1 VATTLSSTGVLT
13 IPSRIERLPVTRFT
27 WKVVLLAGLAWLIE
41 SLSIGSLGVALNPLK
56 QVMHLSAGQI
66 GVLTAASTFG
76 IVVGLIPAGF
86 LADRF
91 GRKALLVWGIVEY
104 SLFTLLCAVAP
115 NYLILLTFRFLSGL
129 GMGAVF
135 PLPYAIVSEF
145 VRSRQRTLFNGVMDA
160 FLSVGYF
167 VAPLLGLW
175 ILPNLPISISWRVFF
190 AVSALPILYAG
201 VIKVGLPE
209 SPRWLLQRGRR
220 DEAEAVMTQIES
232 RVGKGLFDGSTS
244 ASEDDVRTLSLQVQT
259 EALASK
265 VQTEAL
271 ASKVQT
277 EALASKVQTEALA
290 SKVHMEPQGPKVQ
303 TDALASK
310 VQTDATE
317 APNRALPG
325 MSVSSPWHRP
335 YLRLTVSR
343 SIAAAGTFFM
353 FYIVMTYMPMIFSS
367 KGLSFAHSLMFT
379 AFITAAAIP
388 GKLLNGWLAERFGRK
403 PMYVLFMGIAGI
415 AALFF
420 GLAQTPTAMMV
431 YACVMSL
438 FGTGAFPA
446 LKMSYAEQYPTQMR
460 TTGAATVETIGRFA
474 GGVIGSYTIPV
485 MLSLYGMSVGFYVV
499 SIVALIAVVVELLFS
514 TETKGATLEQLEM
527 RIGRQGG

>member
-1 VATTLSSTGVLT
+1 MATTLSSTGVLT

-115 NYLILLTFRFLSGL
+115 NYLILLTLRFLSGL

-265 VQTEAL
+265 VQT
-271 ASKVQT
+271 
-277 EALASKVQTEALA
+277 
-290 SKVHMEPQGPKVQ
+290 
-303 TDALASK
+303 
-310 VQTDATE
+310 DATE

-325 MSVSSPWHRP
+325 MSVSSPWRRP

>member
-1 VATTLSSTGVLT
+1 MATTLSSTGVLT

-244 ASEDDVRTLSLQVQT
+244 ASEEDVRTLSLQVQT

-271 ASKVQT
+271 AS
-277 EALASKVQTEALA
+277 
-290 SKVHMEPQGPKVQ
+290 KVQ

-325 MSVSSPWHRP
+325 MSVSSPWRRP